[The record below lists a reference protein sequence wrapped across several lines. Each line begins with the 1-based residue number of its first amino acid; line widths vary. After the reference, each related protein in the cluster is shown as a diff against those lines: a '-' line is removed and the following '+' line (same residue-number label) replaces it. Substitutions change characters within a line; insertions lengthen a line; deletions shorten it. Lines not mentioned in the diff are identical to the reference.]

1 MFISYNKVIFLYCS
15 DESMLKTCLINCCC
29 LPFQAQPMRTIHLPI
44 LRSRKGVGV
53 VYLFGL
59 QSLRMVALASIQLR
73 AKEENAREITV
84 FYLAILPLAHSK
96 VISLA
101 SITRLQTLCSLLNVF
116 VSKVIVSI
124 GGSWLSCKQSL
135 PREKVALE

>member
-1 MFISYNKVIFLYCS
+1 
-15 DESMLKTCLINCCC
+15 MLKTCLINCCC

-59 QSLRMVALASIQLR
+59 PSLRMVALASIQLR

-101 SITRLQTLCSLLNVF
+101 SITRTLANSTTD
-116 VSKVIVSI
+116 
-124 GGSWLSCKQSL
+124 
-135 PREKVALE
+135 AM

>member
-1 MFISYNKVIFLYCS
+1 
-15 DESMLKTCLINCCC
+15 
-29 LPFQAQPMRTIHLPI
+29 MRTIHLPI

-84 FYLAILPLAHSK
+84 DFASR
-96 VISLA
+96 SLQGNL
-101 SITRLQTLCSLLNVF
+101 TRIDNSN
-116 VSKVIVSI
+116 S
-124 GGSWLSCKQSL
+124 
-135 PREKVALE
+135 R